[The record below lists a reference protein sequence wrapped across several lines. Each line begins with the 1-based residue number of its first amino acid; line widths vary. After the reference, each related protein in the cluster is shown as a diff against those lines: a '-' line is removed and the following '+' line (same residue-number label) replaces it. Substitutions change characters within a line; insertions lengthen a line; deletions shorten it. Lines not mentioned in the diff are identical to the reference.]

1 MKPRLVMF
9 DMAGTTV
16 FDRGGVARVMS
27 GVLEEYGAKLNP
39 GAFTPLMGT
48 PTSIAIRGG
57 FKRAFD
63 SRWEDD
69 AFIAQASER
78 LDERLI
84 EHFES
89 QATEV
94 PGALA
99 TMDLLKQNGI
109 FIVLDTGFS
118 RRVADAVLGKLKWS
132 GGIIDYTI
140 CSSDVNRSKPHPDM
154 VFEVMKRFA
163 VDNPAHVAKVG
174 DTPNDLLMGN
184 ISGCGWN
191 IGVTEGTHVKEALVP
206 YPHTHLVLNVKD
218 CPGIFLE
225 D

>member
-27 GVLEEYGAKLNP
+27 GVLEEFGAKLNP
-39 GAFTPLMGT
+39 GSFTPLMGT
-48 PTSIAIRGG
+48 PTINAIKQG

-63 SRWEDD
+63 TRWEDND
-69 AFIAQASER
+69 FIAQASER

-84 EHFES
+84 EHFET

-109 FIVLDTGFS
+109 FIVLDTGFN
-118 RRVADAVLGKLKWS
+118 RRVADAVLNKLKWS

-140 CSSDVNRSKPHPDM
+140 TSSEVNRAKPHPDM
-154 VFEVMKRFA
+154 VFEIMKRFA

-191 IGVTEGTHVKEALVP
+191 IGVTEGSHVREALIP
-206 YPHTHLVLNVKD
+206 YPHTHLVMNIKD